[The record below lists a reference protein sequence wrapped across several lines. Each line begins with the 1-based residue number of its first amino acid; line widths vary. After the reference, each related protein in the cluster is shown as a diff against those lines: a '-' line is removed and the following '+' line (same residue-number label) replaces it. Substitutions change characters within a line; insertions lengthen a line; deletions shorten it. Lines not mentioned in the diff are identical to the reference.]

1 MNTSGLYERLTGGL
15 VLPKERL
22 AGAPAAAIAPRRCT
36 CEIDVGAAGAPA
48 ISADAPAARHLRLS
62 PLGAFGLGTACAP
75 REPAGAPFQTHLPPS
90 ARRAHM
96 ITCACAGDGYH
107 NHEIIIHNTHAH
119 ISDIGLCTRASSLCR

>member
-1 MNTSGLYERLTGGL
+1 MCCVTSGLYERLAGGL

-75 REPAGAPFQTHLPPS
+75 REPAGAPFQTHHAHAQ
-90 ARRAHM
+90 ARW
-96 ITCACAGDGYH
+96 TSY
-107 NHEIIIHNTHAH
+107 NTHALY
-119 ISDIGLCTRASSLCR
+119 IGLCTMHARIIAL

>member
-1 MNTSGLYERLTGGL
+1 MHTHTSGLYERLAGGL

-75 REPAGAPFQTHLPPS
+75 REPAGAPFQTHLPLGG
-90 ARRAHM
+90 R
-96 ITCACAGDGYH
+96 TCVYILGY
-107 NHEIIIHNTHAH
+107 
-119 ISDIGLCTRASSLCR
+119 GLCTRASSLCRWQ